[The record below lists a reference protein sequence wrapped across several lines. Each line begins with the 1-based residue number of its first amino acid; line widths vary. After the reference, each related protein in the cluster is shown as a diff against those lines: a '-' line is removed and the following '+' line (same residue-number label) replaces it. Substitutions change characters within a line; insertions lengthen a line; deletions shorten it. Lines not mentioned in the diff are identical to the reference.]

1 MHLNYIFFNKLF
13 SFLAILIP
21 LALITGGFIPDLF
34 LTLIALY
41 FLIKCIHLN
50 YWELFKNKIVIL
62 FLIFVLIISLNS
74 LFSSDPFISF
84 FTSIVYIRYLFF
96 SLAIAYFIR
105 YEKNF
110 INYLL
115 ASIGLCLI
123 IIIPDT
129 YFQWLTGK
137 NIFGWTSYAENRL
150 SSFFKDE
157 LIVGNYISKIFMLMT
172 ILLIHQNYSNNLVKL
187 LNTILLIIVNFI
199 VFASGERAA
208 FFHIFSFTIMIVIFS
223 ENNFF
228 YFKKF
233 VIISFALFFI
243 IIAFSFESNLKNRM
257 IDHTI
262 NQINNKSIPFL
273 PYSKHHEE
281 HYLSALKMFI
291 DKPLIGQGSG
301 LFRYLCLEEKFYKNK
316 LTCSSHPHN
325 FYIQLL
331 AENGVIGAIFLIT
344 LYLFLIKIILY
355 HFFQIYFLKRKESI
369 DLRYLTSSIVLSIYF
384 WPIIP
389 TMDFFNQWQN
399 ILHFFAFGFFLSYF
413 LGSKIKKLN

>member
-137 NIFGWTSYAENRL
+137 NIFGWTAYAENRL

-262 NQINNKSIPFL
+262 NQLDENIQYSDHQDNMNALFKIASVIVL
-273 PYSKHHEE
+273 PTYYGEGVPKILIESLASGVPIITTFQRGCRELVDNGKNGFICRKKNSKN
-281 HYLSALKMFI
+281 LSSVF
-291 DKPLIGQGSG
+291 
-301 LFRYLCLEEKFYKNK
+301 EKFIKLPNHEMKQMSFNCMLYAKNNLSEDKVSENHSVAYNYFNK
-316 LTCSSHPHN
+316 L
-325 FYIQLL
+325 I
-331 AENGVIGAIFLIT
+331 
-344 LYLFLIKIILY
+344 
-355 HFFQIYFLKRKESI
+355 
-369 DLRYLTSSIVLSIYF
+369 
-384 WPIIP
+384 
-389 TMDFFNQWQN
+389 
-399 ILHFFAFGFFLSYF
+399 
-413 LGSKIKKLN
+413 